1 MRMRANK
8 NAAIKEVA
16 MKTAAIIGAGRISRI
31 ILEGLKRKN
40 EMFDEV
46 RVYDVNREAAESI
59 RGIVSSAIIS
69 ESASDAASG
78 ADIVILAVHP
88 PVFAETAHALSGVL
102 KQDSVL
108 LSLVPKI
115 RISKT
120 IEAFKGFRN
129 VVRMNPNA
137 SSIVNSGYNPISFS
151 SEFDSNKKA
160 ELIKRLSVL
169 GDLPEIKDDL
179 IEAYA
184 VITAMG
190 YTYFDYQFTEIFELA
205 KEFGID
211 ETDART
217 AILKLA
223 EGTIKTVTGENR
235 SQYEFLNLVPV
246 RPLSG
251 IEDSVKKEYQEKLR
265 ERFKMLTN

>member
-1 MRMRANK
+1 
-8 NAAIKEVA
+8 
-16 MKTAAIIGAGRISRI
+16 MKTVALIGAGRISRI
-31 ILEGLKRKN
+31 ILEGLKKKN

-46 RVYDVNREAAESI
+46 KVYDINPDAAENI
-59 RGIVSSAIIS
+59 KGIVSSAKVCV
-69 ESASDAASG
+69 SASDAASG
-78 ADIVILAVHP
+78 ADMVILAVHP
-88 PVFAETAHALSGVL
+88 PVFAETANALACIL
-102 KQDSVL
+102 KPDAVL

-115 RISKT
+115 KISKT
-120 IEAFKGFRN
+120 VEAFKGLRN
-129 VVRMNPNA
+129 VARMNPNA
-137 SSIVNSGYNPISFS
+137 SSIVNCGYNPISFS

-169 GDLPEIKDDL
+169 GDLPEVKDDL

-251 IEDSVKKEYQEKLR
+251 IEDSVKNEYREKLR
-265 ERFKMLTN
+265 ERFKMLSN

>member
-1 MRMRANK
+1 MRIRANI

-31 ILEGLKRKN
+31 ILEGLKRKK

-88 PVFAETAHALSGVL
+88 PVFAETANAISGVL
-102 KQDSVL
+102 KQDTVL

-115 RISKT
+115 RIPKT
-120 IEAFKGFRN
+120 IEAFKGFSN

-137 SSIVNSGYNPISFS
+137 PSIVNSGFNPVSFS
-151 SEFDSNKKA
+151 EDFDSLKKA
-160 ELIKRLSVL
+160 DFIKRFSVL
-169 GDLPEIKDDL
+169 GEMPEVKDEL
-179 IEAYA
+179 IETYA

-190 YTYFDYQFTEIFELA
+190 YTYFDYQFAELYNLA
-205 KEFGID
+205 KEFGIN
-211 ETDART
+211 ENEARD

-223 EGTIKTVTGENR
+223 GGTVKAVTSENR
-235 SQYEFLNLVPV
+235 VQYDYLNLVPV

-251 IEDSVKKEYQEKLR
+251 IEDSVKNEYQEKLR